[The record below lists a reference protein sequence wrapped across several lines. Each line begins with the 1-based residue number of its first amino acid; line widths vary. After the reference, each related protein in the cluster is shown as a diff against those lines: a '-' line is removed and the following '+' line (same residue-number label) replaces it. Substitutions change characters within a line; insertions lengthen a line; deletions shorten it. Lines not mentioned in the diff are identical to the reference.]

1 MREREERDRDRFQ
14 IPCIPRK
21 ARKGSKKRLNI
32 NKEFPVKNKS
42 ALVVFITIKAVIS
55 ILEVLSVAGIIRQ
68 RFRQCL
74 YLAMN
79 LILSRSKG
87 LYNYY

>member
-32 NKEFPVKNKS
+32 NKEFPVTQYS
-42 ALVVFITIKAVIS
+42 RLG
-55 ILEVLSVAGIIRQ
+55 GIYHNQSSDIDP
-68 RFRQCL
+68 
-74 YLAMN
+74 
-79 LILSRSKG
+79 
-87 LYNYY
+87 

>member
-32 NKEFPVKNKS
+32 NKEFPVTKYSRLGGIYHNQSSDIDPCGSKCCWHHQA
-42 ALVVFITIKAVIS
+42 ALPTVS
-55 ILEVLSVAGIIRQ
+55 LSSHESNSFSVERT
-68 RFRQCL
+68 L
-74 YLAMN
+74 
-79 LILSRSKG
+79 
-87 LYNYY
+87 